1 MIHLDTSYLIR
12 LLSEGEVVATRVE
25 RWLRSGEAL
34 ATSAIAWS
42 EFLCGPVQQPQVEM
56 MFQLLEGRIAPFGE
70 SEARL
75 AAELFN
81 RTGRK
86 RGTRVDCFVVAVA
99 LRAGAAL
106 ATEDQGGF
114 RRFAPFGL
122 TFPA

>member
-1 MIHLDTSYLIR
+1 
-12 LLSEGEVVATRVE
+12 VVATRVE
-25 RWLRSGEAL
+25 RWLRDGEAL

-42 EFLCGPVQQPQVEM
+42 EFLCGPVEQPQVEM
-56 MFQLLEGRIAPFGE
+56 MFQLLQGRIAPFGE

-86 RGTRVDCFVVAVA
+86 RGTRVDCFVAAVA

-106 ATEDQGGF
+106 ATEDRAGSGVL
-114 RRFAPFGL
+114 RRLASPSQRDQ
-122 TFPA
+122 AVEC